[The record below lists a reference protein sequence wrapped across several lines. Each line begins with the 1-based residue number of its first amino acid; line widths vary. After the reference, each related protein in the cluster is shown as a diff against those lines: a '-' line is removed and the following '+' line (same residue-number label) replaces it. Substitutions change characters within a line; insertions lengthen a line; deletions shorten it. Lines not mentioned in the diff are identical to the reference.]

1 MKKVLVISSSLRHGS
16 NSEAL
21 AKEFARGAKDAGNEV
36 DYITLRGKE
45 IKFCMGCFS
54 CQKTQKCVL
63 RDDVPAIL
71 EKMYNADAI
80 AFSSPIYF
88 YELAGQ
94 LKTLLDRSYP
104 LFPSDYRFRDIYIL
118 TSAAENKETT
128 PERAIAGLSGWID
141 CYEKAHMSGTV
152 FAGGVNELNE
162 IEEHPSLKTAYDMG
176 NGIA

>member
-16 NSEAL
+16 NSETL
-21 AKEFARGAKDAGNEV
+21 AEEFARGAKDAGNEV
-36 DYITLRGKE
+36 EYITLRGKE

-63 RDDVPAIL
+63 RDDVPEIV
-71 EKMYNADAI
+71 EKMYDADAI

-104 LFPSDYRFRDIYIL
+104 LYPSDYRFRDIYIL
-118 TSAAENKETT
+118 TSAAEKKETT
-128 PERAIAGLSGWID
+128 PERAIAGLFGWID
-141 CYEKAHMSGTV
+141 CYENARLSGTV
-152 FAGGVNELNE
+152 FAGGVNEPNE
-162 IEEHPSLKTAYDMG
+162 IEGHPSLKTAYDMG
-176 NGIA
+176 YGIK